1 MGNKYIEDEFH
12 LLVCR
17 CLDGVLAGGEEGSL
31 DDYLRMVCWC
41 LDGVLGGGEEDW

>member
-1 MGNKYIEDEFH
+1 M
-12 LLVCR
+12 VCWR
-17 CLDGVLAGGEEGSL
+17 LDGVLVGGEEGSL